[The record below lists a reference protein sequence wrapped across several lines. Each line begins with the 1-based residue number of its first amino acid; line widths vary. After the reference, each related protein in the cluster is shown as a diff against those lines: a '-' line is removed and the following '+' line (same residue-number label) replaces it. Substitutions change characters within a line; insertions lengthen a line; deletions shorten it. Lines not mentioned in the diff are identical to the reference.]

1 MGLFGLHV
9 LFSQF
14 RLRDVLKG
22 IRLLSFLKLYM
33 HIHVDRTKFEK
44 NSFLG

>member
-1 MGLFGLHV
+1 MGVFGLHV

-22 IRLLSFLKLYM
+22 IRLLSFLKLYT
-33 HIHVDRTKFEK
+33 HIHVDRTKFER